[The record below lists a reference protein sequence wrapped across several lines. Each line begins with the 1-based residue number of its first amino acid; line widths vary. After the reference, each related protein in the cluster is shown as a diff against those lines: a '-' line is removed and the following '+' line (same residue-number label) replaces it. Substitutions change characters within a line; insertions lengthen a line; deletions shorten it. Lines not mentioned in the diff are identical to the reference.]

1 MREVAPTATPSA
13 SGSAPTLA
21 EAASLSTA
29 GQSLTGQRVCIH
41 GVQTRTEL
49 NGTYGRA
56 IAFHA
61 ERGRYAVELEGSREH
76 AQTCSGGW
84 PGVCQIAQRSVHLG
98 SGSPNSKHRRREP
111 SQAYSYSCASL
122 DL

>member
-13 SGSAPTLA
+13 SGSAPALA

-98 SGSPNSKHRRREP
+98 SGSPIGAQ
-111 SQAYSYSCASL
+111 SQAKPTLIVCATL